1 MKVKYLLAMI
11 ALLVLASCHHKTNSE
26 MSGNDSIVDISEI
39 SITDTTIIDD
49 EEKIIHAKMMYYDF
63 DKIDNL
69 ESFFDSIFLIT
80 ESISVE
86 VVIPYFE
93 AICLTEAPD

>member
-1 MKVKYLLAMI
+1 MI

-69 ESFFDSIFLIT
+69 ESFFDFILSFFASKCNCHSLFP
-80 ESISVE
+80 EN
-86 VVIPYFE
+86 
-93 AICLTEAPD
+93 

>member
-1 MKVKYLLAMI
+1 MI
-11 ALLVLASCHHKTNSE
+11 ALLVLASCHHKKNSE

-63 DKIDNL
+63 DKIVGCPVL
-69 ESFFDSIFLIT
+69 CSHF
-80 ESISVE
+80 
-86 VVIPYFE
+86 
-93 AICLTEAPD
+93 